1 MPVDYSSARY
11 LLDTTFAEVEACLLQ
26 GTVPEVDKRV
36 QDACDLIFS
45 SRTQAYREVLL
56 GCLIVRIQDKSIN
69 LRQPYLDQGPKAY
82 SGRSIDERVV
92 NPFLHDKRIPS
103 SRGPYL
109 SVFRRSVQ
117 FHATTR
123 TGLKDKAG
131 YDAFLDLIACIERL
145 SDDAALRQLL
155 KYVLYRFARLREEA
169 DVPIARLQR
178 ISLEQYDAIISG
190 LLATPS
196 GGRLPVLLVVAT
208 FLTIKQAF
216 QLDWDIQWQ
225 GINVADTASGAGGDV
240 TIMSQGQ
247 VLLSAEVTE
256 RMLDRPRI
264 VATFNSKISPA
275 GIEDYLFFVR
285 SATPTDEARQ
295 QARQY
300 FAQGHEVNFLDIRQW
315 ILMVL
320 ATLGHRGRAAFNET
334 LLKLLSA
341 PEVPRS
347 IKVHWNGLIGEIA
360 AG

>member
-11 LLDTTFAEVEACLLQ
+11 LLDTTFTEVEACLLQ
-26 GTVPEVDKRV
+26 GTVPEADRRV
-36 QDACDLIFS
+36 QDACSPIFS

-56 GCLIVRIQDKSIN
+56 GCLIARIQDKSIN
-69 LRQPYLDQGPKAY
+69 IRQPYLDQGPKAF
-82 SGRSIDERVV
+82 SGRSLDERVV

-117 FHATTR
+117 FHAATR
-123 TGLKDKAG
+123 SGLKDKAG

-145 SDDAALRQLL
+145 ADDAALHQVL

-169 DVPIARLQR
+169 DVPLARLQR
-178 ISLEQYDAIISG
+178 ISLEQYDAIISD

-208 FLTIKQAF
+208 FLAIKQTF

-256 RMLDRPRI
+256 RVLDRPRM
-264 VATFNSKISPA
+264 VSTFNSKISPT
-275 GIEDYLFFVR
+275 GVEDYLFFLR
-285 SATPTDEARQ
+285 PSALTDEARQ

-300 FAQGHEVNFLDIRQW
+300 FAQGHEVNFLDTRGW
-315 ILMVL
+315 ILTVL
-320 ATLGHRGRAAFNET
+320 ATLGRKGRSAFNKT
-334 LLKLLSA
+334 LVGLLSA
-341 PEVPRS
+341 AEIPRS
-347 IKVHWNGLIGEIA
+347 IKVHWNELIGRIA